1 MGEGERGVDNLP
13 IGGFNKNKNKLQDIS
28 KTSSETSL
36 LHLLKNE
43 LAALT
48 MEINFLVCN

>member
-28 KTSSETSL
+28 K
-36 LHLLKNE
+36 KQFRNIF
-43 LAALT
+43 AALA
-48 MEINFLVCN
+48 EK